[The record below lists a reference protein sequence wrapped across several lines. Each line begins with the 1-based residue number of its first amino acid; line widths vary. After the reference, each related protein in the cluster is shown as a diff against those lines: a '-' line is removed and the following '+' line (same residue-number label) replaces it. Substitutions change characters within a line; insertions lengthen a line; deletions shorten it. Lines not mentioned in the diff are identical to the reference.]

1 MGYVVAMETES
12 PRPDCTR
19 CKELEKQ
26 VAELAAEVKRLAKKL
41 EFKTRESKRSA
52 APQRVR
58 PASHR
63 SDYHCGENGGE
74 NGDTAFFRGDSCI
87 WNCRLI

>member
-26 VAELAAEVKRLAKKL
+26 VAELAA
-41 EFKTRESKRSA
+41 
-52 APQRVR
+52 
-58 PASHR
+58 
-63 SDYHCGENGGE
+63 
-74 NGDTAFFRGDSCI
+74 DSEAI
-87 WNCRLI
+87 GQEIGI